1 MQTRWPSLRITYHQ
15 ACTEAANCANTAS
28 VLFFAVMYLTA
39 FPYIMSAS
47 QTVMRNHEKGG
58 IFGHIR
64 SPFKHVIF
72 LVE

>member
-1 MQTRWPSLRITYHQ
+1 MQTRWPSPRITYHQ
-15 ACTEAANCANTAS
+15 ACSEAANCANTAS

-39 FPYIMSAS
+39 FAYVMSAC
-47 QTVMRNHEKGG
+47 QTVMRNVENSW